1 LWSRD
6 GGALFYHRLPDT
18 ADHMERVT
26 VTSRSGQVNFTFSN
40 PVSLPLREMQ
50 YAMPGGE
57 RSWDAMPD
65 GKRLLGI
72 LPVSDTA
79 AGRRQINVV
88 LNWTEELKQQV
99 PPK

>member
-1 LWSRD
+1 
-6 GGALFYHRLPDT
+6 
-18 ADHMERVT
+18 
-26 VTSRSGQVNFTFSN
+26 
-40 PVSLPLREMQ
+40 MQ

>member
-1 LWSRD
+1 
-6 GGALFYHRLPDT
+6 
-18 ADHMERVT
+18 
-26 VTSRSGQVNFTFSN
+26 
-40 PVSLPLREMQ
+40 
-50 YAMPGGE
+50 
-57 RSWDAMPD
+57 MPD